1 MKAGKVSVK
10 NGIIKHGASARW
22 EEVLSNGTKI
32 LYSYS
37 TVVGVYIY
45 RQDTLL
51 LTTKSYSVTTSK
63 HVAAFAREY
72 NFAAH
77 KQDASETALRDFVQ
91 VARQALAL

>member
-63 HVAAFAREY
+63 HVAAFARDY
-72 NFAAH
+72 GFAA
-77 KQDASETALRDFVQ
+77 DIRRVDEAFLRDFVQ